1 MAVSDLLVRA
11 AGGVLVRTDEGPQ
24 PVVLMVHRPSY
35 DDWTFP
41 KGKADGDE
49 LDEDTAL
56 REVEEETGFACTLG
70 PEITTTH
77 YVDRRG
83 RPKRVRWYSMTVI
96 EDRGFTATDEVDE
109 RRWVPISE
117 APALLTY
124 ARDQDILDHLGKLGE
139 S

>member
-1 MAVSDLLVRA
+1 VRA
-11 AGGVLVRTDEGPQ
+11 AGGLLVRDDDPEPT
-24 PVVLMVHRPSY
+24 VLMVHRPGY

-56 REVEEETGFACTLG
+56 REVEEETGWACTLG
-70 PEITTTH
+70 PELTTTH

-83 RPKRVRWYSMTVI
+83 RPKRVRWYRMTPV
-96 EDRGFTATDEVDE
+96 EDRGWTATDEVDE

-117 APALLTY
+117 AGELLTY
-124 ARDQDILDHLGKLGE
+124 ERDRDILDQLGKFDR
-139 S
+139 